1 MVCGS
6 RRFTGPLAKVTRQ
19 YDGETSSTWLSNPE
33 IGVQLF
39 LSARTVEWHL
49 RKVFTKLDISSRR
62 QLRDVLPAAGRR
74 ALSA

>member
-19 YDGETSSTWLSNPE
+19 CDGETSSTWLSNPK

-49 RKVFTKLDISSRR
+49 REVFTKLDISSRR